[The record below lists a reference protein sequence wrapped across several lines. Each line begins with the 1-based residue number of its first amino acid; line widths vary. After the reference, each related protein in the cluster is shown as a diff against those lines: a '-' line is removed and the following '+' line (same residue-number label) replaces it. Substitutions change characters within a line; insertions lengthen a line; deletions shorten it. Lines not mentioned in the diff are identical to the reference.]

1 MTTADGRN
9 AYEAFQELAGH
20 PRRSRR
26 PVLIGFANSASPAG
40 LVGRRK
46 LMTDQAKNREPK
58 EKPEAPDHP
67 RLTPQGH
74 ASGTASGEDSTDPQG
89 GAKEG
94 QSDKAEG

>member
-1 MTTADGRN
+1 MRRA
-9 AYEAFQELAGH
+9 AGGGLQVLT
-20 PRRSRR
+20 PAVPAG
-26 PVLIGFANSASPAG
+26 PVLIGFANSASFAG
-40 LVGRRK
+40 LVGRRN

-58 EKPEAPDHP
+58 EMPEAPDRP

-94 QSDKAEG
+94 QGNKAEG